1 MSPRAMSPR
10 ADSDAVTQAI
20 PVVAPRPPAGGAPMS
35 ADPVPRRPP
44 PPAGPEH
51 GIGSFPSQA
60 ELLSAP
66 PTRIGALLIAVA
78 AGTLV
83 SVGLG
88 VYGRLHE
95 PTFTALSVAGFSS
108 GIAAKAWLGSAAFAL
123 VLVQLL
129 SAVLMYRTGL
139 RWAAPLHRWSGR
151 AAVLL
156 TVPVAV
162 HCLYALGFQPG
173 SPRVLA
179 HSLAGCFVYGVF
191 VAKMLVL
198 PRPNAPRWSIPVLG
212 GVLFTAL
219 TAVWLT
225 SSLWFFGT
233 SGIVF

>member
-1 MSPRAMSPR
+1 M
-10 ADSDAVTQAI
+10 
-20 PVVAPRPPAGGAPMS
+20 
-35 ADPVPRRPP
+35 
-44 PPAGPEH
+44 
-51 GIGSFPSQA
+51 
-60 ELLSAP
+60 
-66 PTRIGALLIAVA
+66 A

-129 SAVLMYRTGL
+129 SAVLMYRTGR

-219 TAVWLT
+219 TALWLT

>member
-1 MSPRAMSPR
+1 MS
-10 ADSDAVTQAI
+10 
-20 PVVAPRPPAGGAPMS
+20 APRDYEGLTETIPQVPAPRSAEPRTAAGPGTGSGRRTAEPPAGA
-35 ADPVPRRPP
+35 
-44 PPAGPEH
+44 
-51 GIGSFPSQA
+51 GIGSFPSQE
-60 ELLSAP
+60 ELVVEAP
-66 PTRIGALLIAVA
+66 PTRIGPLLAAVA

-95 PTFTALSVAGFSS
+95 PTSVALSVAGFSS
-108 GIAAKAWLGSAAFAL
+108 GLAAKTWLATAAFAL

-129 SAVLMYRTGL
+129 SAVILYRTGAG
-139 RWAAPLHRWSGR
+139 WVAALHRWSGR
-151 AAVLL
+151 VAVLL

-162 HCLYALGFQPG
+162 HCLYALGFQLG

-198 PRPNAPRWSIPVLG
+198 PRPNLPRWSIPVLG
-212 GVLFTAL
+212 GLLFSAL

-225 SSLWFFGT
+225 SSVWYFST
-233 SGIVF
+233 SGITF

>member
-10 ADSDAVTQAI
+10 ADSDVVTQAI
-20 PVVAPRPPAGGAPMS
+20 PVVAPRPPAAEQ
-35 ADPVPRRPP
+35 VPRRPP

-219 TAVWLT
+219 TALWLT

>member
-10 ADSDAVTQAI
+10 ADSDVVTQAI
-20 PVVAPRPPAGGAPMS
+20 PVVAPRPPA

-51 GIGSFPSQA
+51 GIGSFPSQE

-129 SAVLMYRTGL
+129 SAVLMYRTGR

-219 TAVWLT
+219 TALWLT